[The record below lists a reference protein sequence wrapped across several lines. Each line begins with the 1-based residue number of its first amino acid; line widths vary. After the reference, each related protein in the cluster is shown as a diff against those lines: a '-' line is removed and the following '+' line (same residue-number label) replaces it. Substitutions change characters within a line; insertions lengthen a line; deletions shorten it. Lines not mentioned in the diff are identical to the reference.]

1 MGLGRCYWKYEIKQS
16 KPLSLW
22 ERKSLIQQNESRS
35 VRISLIVGQTKVKNR
50 KISRGGHKDK
60 GGLQKLKSINR
71 GGLRVTQCRVFFND
85 VSWCSH
91 NFR

>member
-35 VRISLIVGQTKVKNR
+35 VRISLIVGQAKVKNR
-50 KISRGGHKDK
+50 KISRVGHKDK

-71 GGLRVTQCRVFFND
+71 GGIKSNSMQGFF
-85 VSWCSH
+85 
-91 NFR
+91 

>member
-50 KISRGGHKDK
+50 KISRVGHKDK

-71 GGLRVTQCRVFFND
+71 GGIKSNSMQGFF
-85 VSWCSH
+85 
-91 NFR
+91 